1 MKPIG
6 MKVEQVEI
14 PEKPPVEI
22 KPPKLG
28 VIPANLHDV
37 TESVVNDALYTLYTV
52 SAEVIGTEIQV
63 TIIASDLVKHVA
75 GNGVKGYWVGIGIH
89 SSMIENSKVYVGW
102 GSPVDVE
109 FEEPVQPDGEQS
121 VGTELYE
128 TYYFDAASAANHEY
142 TAYIVVDRDGVHYH
156 YNIDFSQVE
165 MKESAEILEPM
176 EWSHVSVQKIK
187 KNYLFGIDLSDSQGN
202 PLPEELF
209 VHYMNSA
216 VDYLANLLDITIG
229 ETEFT
234 GERHDYFRKD
244 YQNWGF
250 IQLQHNPVREVKGL
264 RLTYGNRPS
273 VEIPLDWIQL
283 DKLTGQITLFP
294 SAGSSNSLIIGQT
307 GMLFGFQSQWDYAPQ
322 LWEVDYVAGID
333 EDDPSMPTDL
343 LSEAIYKRAACGIL
357 NVWGDLIIGAG
368 IANQSVSIDGV
379 SQSIGTTQSAMYGGA
394 SARVNEYTNDLN
406 DHLLPVLRQKFGGVR
421 MVVV

>member
-1 MKPIG
+1 MKLIG
-6 MKVEQVEI
+6 MNVEQVEI

-63 TIIASDLVKHVA
+63 TLIVSDLVKHVA

-89 SSMIENSKVYVGW
+89 SSMIDDSKVYVGW
-102 GSPVDVE
+102 GHPVDTDFV
-109 FEEPVQPDGEQS
+109 EPVEPDGEQS
-121 VGTELYE
+121 IGTEVYK
-128 TYYFDAASAANHEY
+128 TFYFDAASAANHEY
-142 TAYIVVDRDGVHYH
+142 AAYVVVDKDGIHYH
-156 YNIDFSQVE
+156 YNIDFTQVG
-165 MKESAEILEPM
+165 MKESIEVLEPM
-176 EWSHVSVQKIK
+176 EWSYVSVEKVK
-187 KNYLFGIDLSDSQGN
+187 KNYLFGIDLSDDKGN

-209 VHYMNSA
+209 VHYMNA
-216 VDYLANLLDITIG
+216 ATDYLANLLDITIG
-229 ETEFT
+229 ETEFM
-234 GERHDYFRKD
+234 GERHDYIRND

-250 IQLQHNPVREVKGL
+250 IQLQHNPVKRVKGL

-294 SAGSSNSLIIGQT
+294 SAGSANSLIIGQT

-333 EDDPSMPTDL
+333 ENDPNMPTAMMA
-343 LSEAIYKRAACGIL
+343 EAIYKRAACGIL

-406 DHLLPVLRQKFGGVR
+406 DHLLPVLRQKFGGIR

>member
-6 MKVEQVEI
+6 LTTSNDSSITEQ
-14 PEKPPVEI
+14 PYN
-22 KPPKLG
+22 LT
-28 VIPANLHDV
+28 VIPAKLHDV
-37 TESVVNDALYTLYTV
+37 AEEVYNDVLYSLYTV
-52 SAEVIGTEIQV
+52 STQIIGTEINV
-63 TIIASDLVKHVA
+63 SVIASDLVKHTA
-75 GNGVKGYWVGIGIH
+75 GNGIKGYWVGVGIH
-89 SSMIENSKVYVGW
+89 SSMTENSDVYVGW
-102 GSPVDVE
+102 GKPVDAE
-109 FEEPVQPDGEQS
+109 LLTTTPATPDGEQS
-121 VGTELYE
+121 VGEEVYKTF
-128 TYYFDAASAANHEY
+128 YFNAENAAKFDNSAF
-142 TAYIVVDRDGVHYH
+142 VVVVKDNIHYH
-156 YNIDFSQVE
+156 YNLDLSQVG
-165 MKESAEILEPM
+165 
-176 EWSHVSVQKIK
+176 IK
-187 KNYLFGIDLSDSQGN
+187 KSEEPLDPVVWSATSVDKLKNNYLFGINLADSNGN

-216 VDYLANLLDITIG
+216 VDYIQNLLDITIS

-234 GERHDYFRKD
+234 ERHDYIRND

-250 IQLQHNPVREVKGL
+250 IELAHKPVKEVKRL
-264 RLTYGNRPS
+264 TLTYGNRPS

-294 SAGSSNSLIIGQT
+294 SAGSANSLIIGQT

-322 LWEVDYVAGID
+322 LWEVEYVAGID
-333 EDDPSMPTDL
+333 EKDPSMPVSL
-343 LSEAIYKRAACGIL
+343 LTEAVYKRCACGVL

-394 SARVNEYTNDLN
+394 SARVQEYTKDLN
-406 DHLLPVLRQKFGGVR
+406 ETILPVLRQKFGGIR